1 MEIVTEAYYIPFDI
15 QGRGFNVQIFYLEE
29 PVSNYVQ
36 SAVSTVLSIHEQV
49 TSEIVYII
57 IDFPVTTYLH
67 VIQELI
73 GTFIADACIF
83 QLYAINFKDKVQKVA
98 SKE

>member
-1 MEIVTEAYYIPFDI
+1 MQGLFFVFFLDVILLGICWHSYPMETVTEAFIPSDI

-29 PVSNYVQ
+29 PVSDYVQ

-57 IDFPVTTYLH
+57 IDLLVTTY
-67 VIQELI
+67 
-73 GTFIADACIF
+73 
-83 QLYAINFKDKVQKVA
+83 
-98 SKE
+98 